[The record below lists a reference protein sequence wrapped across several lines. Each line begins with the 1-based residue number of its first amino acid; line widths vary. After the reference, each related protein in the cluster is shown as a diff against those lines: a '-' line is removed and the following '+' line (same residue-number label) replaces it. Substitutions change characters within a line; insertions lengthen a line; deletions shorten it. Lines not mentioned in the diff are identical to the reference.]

1 MSNKRLSLHVS
12 LLICLTAAT
21 ALTVAC
27 PSYGAKSD
35 KQYRMSEAQ
44 LQSELMAYAER
55 LTSVLFQ
62 ALRDVVALPGGL
74 ELRPSVQA
82 NTVLSATSAMTI
94 AADRNPETALLDMVA
109 MVTMGRLI
117 YEEHWLPRHGE
128 TVRPMVQAYAN
139 AEREA
144 WQLSGKLLTEA
155 QQSSLRELITQWRA
169 DHPGQTGFAYLRFG
183 YLASEG
189 QGSAESQ
196 KKAGGLFQSVRDA
209 TQQVEEARLLAE
221 RGLFL
226 STRMPLLLGSLGDL
240 WTGQLVENQDIER
253 LLGDIHRLSMAIDQ
267 LPKQISEERAAAISQ
282 GMQEINALS
291 LATIDRTMKN
301 IAVERQQALTQFFS
315 ELNKERKDTLQDL
328 LGEEDTYSRLLAQVN
343 TTLDGGNTLLVSA
356 TDLVKQLPIPDPN
369 EAPDDAS
376 PAMSIDDIR
385 AAMADLNGT
394 IQALTALLAAVEK
407 TTGSPGMD
415 KINQLI
421 VSSMDQAG
429 KEGEA
434 LIDLSFKR
442 GMLLT
447 LFAVAALFFA
457 QVLFVYFK
465 RKLVGD
471 AR

>member
-35 KQYRMSEAQ
+35 KQYRITEAQ
-44 LQSELMAYAER
+44 LQTELMAYAER
-55 LTSVLFQ
+55 LSSYLFQ
-62 ALRDVVALPGGL
+62 ALSDVVALPGGL
-74 ELRPSVQA
+74 GLRPLVQA
-82 NTVLSATSAMTI
+82 NTVLSATSAITI

-117 YEEHWLPRHGE
+117 YEEHWLPRHGD
-128 TVRPMVQAYAN
+128 TVLPMVQAYAK
-139 AEREA
+139 AEREI
-144 WQLSGKLLTEA
+144 WQLSGKLLNEA
-155 QQSSLRELITQWRA
+155 QQSTLRELITQWRA
-169 DHPGQTGFAYLRFG
+169 DNPGQTGFAYLRFG

-189 QGSAESQ
+189 QGSAENQ

-221 RGLFL
+221 RGIYLA
-226 STRMPLLLGSLGDL
+226 TRLPLLLGGLGDY
-240 WTGQLVENQDIER
+240 WTADMVKNQDIKR
-253 LLGDIHRLSMAIDQ
+253 LLGDIHRLSMAVDQ

-282 GMQEINALS
+282 GMQEINTLS

-315 ELNKERKDTLQDL
+315 ELNKERQDALQDFLAEEETFSKLMAQFNDTLKEGNAL
-328 LGEEDTYSRLLAQVN
+328 LLSANELAKLLP
-343 TTLDGGNTLLVSA
+343 T
-356 TDLVKQLPIPDPN
+356 PDPN

-394 IQALTALLAAVEK
+394 IQALTTLLAAVEK

-447 LFAVAALFFA
+447 LFAVTALFFA

-465 RKLVGD
+465 RKLAGD